1 MRWHSPILGLVLGA
15 ASFAAPGHADQLYAG
30 GAWPAVA
37 ADDKARNVGD
47 TVTVLIYE
55 AASASS
61 KLQNNSSKKT
71 DFGGS
76 FAAGG
81 IEESAKID
89 FGGSYGGK
97 GEVVRTEQ
105 FVARMTAQVI
115 GLAPNGDFL
124 IQGAQQMRVNGE
136 NTTIGVR
143 GRIRPRDISAD
154 NAVLSS
160 RIADA
165 QINYDGKGFV
175 SRSAKPGIIN
185 RILSFLGIG

>member
-1 MRWHSPILGLVLGA
+1 MIRPLPMCLITLSLGA
-15 ASFAAPGHADQLYAG
+15 ASVAHAEQLFAGST
-30 GAWPAVA
+30 WSAVA
-37 ADDKARNVGD
+37 ADDKARTVGD
-47 TVTVLIYE
+47 TVTVLISE
-55 AASASS
+55 SASASS
-61 KLQNNSSKKT
+61 KLHNNSSKKT

-81 IEESAKID
+81 ISEGANLN

-105 FVARMTAQVI
+105 FVARMTAQVT
-115 GLAPNGDFL
+115 GLAANGDFL
-124 IQGAQQMRVNGE
+124 IEGAQKMRVNGE

-143 GRIRPRDISAD
+143 GRIRPSDISAD
-154 NAVLSS
+154 NVVLSS

-175 SRSAKPGIIN
+175 SRSAKPGIVN
-185 RILSFLGIG
+185 RILGFLGIG

>member
-1 MRWHSPILGLVLGA
+1 MKHALFASLGILSVITQ
-15 ASFAAPGHADQLYAG
+15 AAPSHAEQLYTG
-30 GAWPAVA
+30 GAWPAFA
-37 ADDKARNVGD
+37 TDDKARDVGD

-76 FAAGG
+76 FAAGS
-81 IEESAKID
+81 IDESAKLE

-105 FVARMTAQVI
+105 FVARMTAQVT
-115 GLAPNGDFL
+115 GLASNGDFL
-124 IQGAQQMRVNGE
+124 IEGTQKMLINGE
-136 NTTIGVR
+136 NTSIGVR

-154 NAVLSS
+154 NVVLSS

-165 QINYDGKGFV
+165 QIDYDGKGFV
-175 SRSAKPGIIN
+175 SRSAKPGLVN

>member
-1 MRWHSPILGLVLGA
+1 MLILVACGSA
-15 ASFAAPGHADQLYAG
+15 ALAAPGQAEQLFSG
-30 GAWPAVA
+30 GAWPGVA
-37 ADDKARNVGD
+37 ADDKARGIGD

-55 AASASS
+55 TASASS

-81 IEESAKID
+81 IDESAKLQ
-89 FGGSYGGK
+89 FGGTYGGK

-105 FVARMTAQVI
+105 FVARMTAQVV
-115 GLAPNGDFL
+115 GLAANGDFL
-124 IQGAQQMRVNGE
+124 IEGTQTMRINGE
-136 NTTIGVR
+136 NTAIGVR
-143 GRIRPRDISAD
+143 GRIRPRDISTD

-165 QINYDGKGFV
+165 QIDYNGKGFV
-175 SRSAKPGIIN
+175 SRSAKPGIVN
-185 RILSFLGIG
+185 RILNFLGIG

>member
-1 MRWHSPILGLVLGA
+1 MSRPCRLVLAMIA
-15 ASFAAPGHADQLYAG
+15 ACATPVQAEQLFTG
-30 GAWPAVA
+30 TTWSAVA
-37 ADDKARNVGD
+37 ADDKARTVGD
-47 TVTVLIYE
+47 TVTVLIHE

-61 KLQNNSSKKT
+61 KLHNNSSKKT

-81 IEESAKID
+81 IDESASLK
-89 FGGSYGGK
+89 FGGTYGGK

-105 FVARMTAQVI
+105 FLARMTAQVT

-124 IQGAQQMRVNGE
+124 IEGTQKMRVNGE

-154 NAVLSS
+154 NVVLSS

-175 SRSAKPGIIN
+175 SRSAKPGIVN